1 MPRIE
6 PVPFEDLPEEVQEH
20 ITEGRRRGVV
30 SGQSMHI
37 FAHSPYVALNV
48 IDGSR
53 GRFRQ
58 GRLGGRL
65 TELMRLRSAQLG
77 ACGPC
82 STARK
87 DPSVSED
94 DVACLLE
101 PYREGHPRREALAVR
116 MVELMATD
124 HDAIKPETLLELA
137 EEFDT
142 EEIIEL
148 LYRAGHMVGTHRFVH
163 ALDVLSD
170 CEPVLS
176 YAPDTVRASWDRAY
190 GQVPAPADT

>member
-1 MPRIE
+1 MARIE

-20 ITEGRRRGVV
+20 IEVGRRRGVV

-37 FAHSPYVALNV
+37 FAHSPYVALNI
-48 IDGSR
+48 IDGSQ

-65 TELMRLRSAQLG
+65 TELMRLRSAQLA

-82 STARK
+82 SEARK

-94 DVACLLE
+94 DVACLLA
-101 PYREGHPRREALAVR
+101 PDHLGLPRREALAVE
-116 MVELMATD
+116 MVDLMATD
-124 HDAIKPETLLELA
+124 HDAIREETILELA

-142 EEIIEL
+142 EEIVEL

-163 ALDVLSD
+163 VLDVLSD
-170 CEPVLS
+170 CEPVLPYS
-176 YAPDTVRASWDRAY
+176 QETVRAAWARAY
-190 GQVPAPADT
+190 GEAAAPVTS